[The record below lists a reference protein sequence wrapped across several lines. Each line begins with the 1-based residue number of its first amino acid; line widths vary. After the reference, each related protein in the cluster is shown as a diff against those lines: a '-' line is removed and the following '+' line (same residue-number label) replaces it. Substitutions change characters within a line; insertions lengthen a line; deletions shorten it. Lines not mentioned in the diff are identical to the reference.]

1 MFIGYIS
8 KGPDAEEVKILVKKL
23 SFFKDYIQL
32 KCDSGPDIKLQE
44 GDFILG
50 GYSRID
56 KVSVGEKEYFA
67 ETDYQ
72 ELRRVLKN
80 HE

>member
-8 KGPDAEEVKILVKKL
+8 KGPDAEEVKILVKKI
-23 SFFKDYIQL
+23 SFFKDYIQI

-56 KVSVGEKEYFA
+56 KVSIAEKEYYA

-72 ELRRVLKN
+72 ELRGVLKN

>member
-1 MFIGYIS
+1 MFVGYSS
-8 KGPDAEEVKILVKKL
+8 KGPATEEIKILVKKI
-23 SFFKDYIQL
+23 SFFKDYIQI

-56 KVSVGEKEYFA
+56 KISVGEKEYFA

-80 HE
+80 YE